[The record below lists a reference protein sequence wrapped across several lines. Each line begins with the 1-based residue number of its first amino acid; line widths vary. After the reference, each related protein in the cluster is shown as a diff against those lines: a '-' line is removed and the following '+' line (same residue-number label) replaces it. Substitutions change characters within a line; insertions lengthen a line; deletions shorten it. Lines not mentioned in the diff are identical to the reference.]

1 MLHVR
6 VVILTLALLG
16 VSGALSG
23 ARGQSAAAAS
33 PPLRALRVPAAMI
46 RTSAAVPEVVDEA
59 RRLGFTALFVQV
71 RDLGEAYYRSS
82 LEPRATPL
90 HLEPGYDPLAA
101 MVTAAHD
108 AGLQIHAWLPLT
120 EAADSTSLPGARGHV
135 LYTHP
140 EWLMVPRAIAAE
152 LRRLDPRSPEYL
164 GRLTRWIRATPGTPT
179 RLYLSPGS
187 ADASAHLAAVAREI
201 VSRYELDGLHLDA
214 VGLPGPDL
222 DYGVAS
228 TEAFRRDSQRALTT
242 ADRVRLEEEHAV
254 SPLAY
259 PQHAPEAWD
268 SFRRA
273 RVTGL
278 LMRIRSA
285 VRGVRT
291 SVRISAAVR
300 GLPDVSFEDP
310 RSWSELSVVDSVAL
324 PRRDAGGSDVP
335 RADQAL
341 PGSAA
346 VWRLARLDHMPADT
360 LREWLQREPSTDEG
374 IVLDDAAALVGE
386 DAATL
391 QRQQMIRDAFR
402 GPGGR

>member
-6 VVILTLALLG
+6 VVIFTLALLG
-16 VSGALSG
+16 VSGALSH
-23 ARGQSAAAAS
+23 AHGQPETPVVPA
-33 PPLRALRVPAAMI
+33 LRALRVPASMI
-46 RTSAAVPEVVDEA
+46 QTSDAVPVIVDEA

-101 MVTAAHD
+101 MVTAAHE

-187 ADASAHLAAVAREI
+187 ADASAHLAALAREI

-214 VGLPGPDL
+214 VGLPAPDL

-285 VRGVRT
+285 VRAVRP

-310 RSWSELSVVDSVAL
+310 RSWSELSVVDAVVL
-324 PRRDAGGSDVP
+324 PRSDAARSDVP
-335 RADQAL
+335 RANQTL
-341 PGSAA
+341 PGTAA
-346 VWRLARLDHMPADT
+346 VWSLAHLDRVSIDT
-360 LREWLQREPSTDEG
+360 LRDWLQPATPADEG
-374 IVLDDAAALVGE
+374 IVLSDATALVGE
-386 DAATL
+386 DAAAL
-391 QRQQMIRDAFR
+391 QRQQIVRDAFR